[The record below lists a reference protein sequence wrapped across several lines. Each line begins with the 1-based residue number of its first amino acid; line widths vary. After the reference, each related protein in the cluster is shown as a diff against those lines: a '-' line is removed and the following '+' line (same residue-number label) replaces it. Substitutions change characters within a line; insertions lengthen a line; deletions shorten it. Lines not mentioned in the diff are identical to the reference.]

1 MNEIITALQE
11 KLCRDVMIIDLRLD
25 RFRVFV
31 TIV

>member
-11 KLCRDVMIIDLRLD
+11 KLCHDVVIIDLGLGLAGI
-25 RFRVFV
+25 FV

>member
-11 KLCRDVMIIDLRLD
+11 KLCHDVVIIDLGLGRA
-25 RFRVFV
+25 RNFV

>member
-11 KLCRDVMIIDLRLD
+11 SPSHDVVIIDLGLCRSG
-25 RFRVFV
+25 VFV

>member
-11 KLCRDVMIIDLRLD
+11 SLSHNVVIIDLGLCRS
-25 RFRVFV
+25 REFV

>member
-11 KLCRDVMIIDLRLD
+11 KLCHDVVIIDLGLRRAGD
-25 RFRVFV
+25 FV

>member
-11 KLCRDVMIIDLRLD
+11 KLCHDVPIIDLGLGRLGK
-25 RFRVFV
+25 FV